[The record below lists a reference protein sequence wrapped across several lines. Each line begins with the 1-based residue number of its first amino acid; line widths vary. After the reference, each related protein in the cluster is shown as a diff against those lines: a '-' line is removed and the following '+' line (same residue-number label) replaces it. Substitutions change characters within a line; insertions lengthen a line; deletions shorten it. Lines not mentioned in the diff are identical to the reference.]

1 MKPPTIYDKPFCGST
16 SQARQAK
23 RLQLAE
29 EVCQDLRHQLTA
41 RVVDQDWSNICK
53 RLHKWMQ
60 YAPKT
65 IKYTNPN

>member
-1 MKPPTIYDKPFCGST
+1 MVNKTYSKPHCGST
-16 SQARQAK
+16 SPARQAK

-41 RVVDQDWSNICK
+41 RVVDQDWSKICT

-60 YAPKT
+60 YAPKAVRYA
-65 IKYTNPN
+65 KPD